1 MKSIKVSEFIAELQA
16 LPESRKAFV
25 KARCE
30 WLDKEMVMAILENHW
45 EHCDIEEI
53 PSVFDSNGYVVGRS
67 KGKYFLTQGQS
78 ITQSNNT
85 TS

>member
-1 MKSIKVSEFIAELQA
+1 MKSIKVSTFVEGLNA

-25 KARCE
+25 DACYE
-30 WLDKEMVMAILENHW
+30 WLDMEMVAVILRNHW
-45 EHCDIEEI
+45 RLKTLDDLL
-53 PSVFDSNGYVVGRS
+53 PMLDNNGYVVVRS

-78 ITQSNNT
+78 ITQTDNT

>member
-1 MKSIKVSEFIAELQA
+1 MKSIKVSAFVDGLNA

-25 KARCE
+25 DACYK
-30 WLDKEMVMAILENHW
+30 WLDKEMVAVILSNHW
-45 EHCDIEEI
+45 KLRTVDDVL
-53 PSVFDSNGYVVGRS
+53 PTLDNNGYVVVRI

-78 ITQSNNT
+78 ITQSDNT